1 MIISLSEYNNSL
13 DKVENQFI
21 SSSAAELTKEEFA
34 KQIRILLE
42 RATATG
48 VHLANREVKKLESRK
63 IKKFSERVS
72 QSFKWDITDE
82 EIRAGKGMIDRAG
95 EFWDEYSLKI
105 AGDWEKDKIDKTA
118 NIMQNIAKEEYTQK
132 ELQKKISEELGMWN
146 MRRVE
151 MIARTETTKMFNFGR
166 IETFRENAKNG
177 GVTKAVKFSSIL
189 DERVTEICRSRHGLV
204 LALDDPRI
212 DENTPPLHINC
223 RSILLPV
230 PVWEF
235 EEEHNNKSSDR
246 WGKVEKVDETWGNA
260 FAYGGRELKTNTV
273 QEKFMEVEYE
283 KQQDKMLKA
292 EKEAVLTYSTMEHK
306 SINKALREAG
316 GDISKIADEDIKE
329 TAKAIDSAVNKFQ
342 TQYKTIVYRGLYG
355 VKKISEWKVGDIIPE
370 KSFTSTSI
378 KKEVAEEFTKIGKN
392 KEYRV
397 VVKIDVPAKYNSVV
411 MKYDDLTTFDK
422 QYELLL
428 KKGTSL
434 SVKSIEKQED
444 YWYITAEVI

>member
-1 MIISLSEYNNSL
+1 
-13 DKVENQFI
+13 
-21 SSSAAELTKEEFA
+21 
-34 KQIRILLE
+34 
-42 RATATG
+42 
-48 VHLANREVKKLESRK
+48 
-63 IKKFSERVS
+63 
-72 QSFKWDITDE
+72 
-82 EIRAGKGMIDRAG
+82 
-95 EFWDEYSLKI
+95 
-105 AGDWEKDKIDKTA
+105 
-118 NIMQNIAKEEYTQK
+118 MQNIAKEEYTQK

-235 EEEHNNKSSDR
+235 EEEYNNKSSDR
-246 WGKVEKVDETWGNA
+246 WGKVESVDDTWGNA

-273 QEKFMEVEYE
+273 QEKFMQVEYE

-342 TQYKTIVYRGLYG
+342 TQYKTIVYRGLRNI
-355 VKKISEWKVGDIIPE
+355 KDIETIKVGDIKPE
-370 KSFTSTSI
+370 LSFTSTSI
-378 KKEVAEEFTKIGKN
+378 KKETAEEFTKIGKD
-392 KEYRV
+392 KEYSV
-397 VVKIDVPAKYNSVV
+397 VLRLEVPKGYNAVV
-411 MKYDDLTTFDK
+411 MKYDELTTFDK

-428 KKGTSL
+428 KIGTRY
-434 SVKSIEKQED
+434 KIKKIEKTDE
-444 YWYITAEVI
+444 YWYIIAEVV